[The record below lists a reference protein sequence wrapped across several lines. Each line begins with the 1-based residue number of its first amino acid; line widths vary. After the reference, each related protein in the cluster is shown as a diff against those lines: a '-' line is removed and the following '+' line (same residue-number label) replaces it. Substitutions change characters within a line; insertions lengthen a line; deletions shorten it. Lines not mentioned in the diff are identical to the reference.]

1 MFGVKSESATSS
13 SLYKIDLTTK
23 STTLVKKAIGSL
35 LDYNKL
41 STDPFGKYIAVMT
54 SKTSFILLGNLHQN
68 QTLDVAGYHK
78 VDKFGIDQIIGIR
91 FYGPNSLVVVGENGF
106 MAGFEIHSGVENKQ
120 GKVITSSDLK
130 YV

>member
-54 SKTSFILLGNLHQN
+54 SKTSFILLGNLH
-68 QTLDVAGYHK
+68 
-78 VDKFGIDQIIGIR
+78 
-91 FYGPNSLVVVGENGF
+91 
-106 MAGFEIHSGVENKQ
+106 
-120 GKVITSSDLK
+120 
-130 YV
+130 